1 MVTPSGLTFAIW
13 GIIFLAQGI
22 FTVVQMLPAYRA
34 NKLVQHGV
42 SYLYFAACVAQSI
55 WTFVFG
61 YEIIWSSAIVMGA
74 ILASLVYIVWRLS
87 KMEHDK
93 KEFWLFK
100 FPFSIHCG
108 WIAAAF
114 AVNVNAFIVAA
125 GGGRVALISWAY
137 LTLLWAILVAVFAL
151 VYLRSPDYTIAGVLI
166 WATIGIAS
174 ELNDPLD
181 GIAAVFT
188 QNQIS
193 AVRNAVIAVCAL
205 VSVATAGFAG
215 FRIVKGRDVRE
226 LPEDEEIA
234 YEGHTM

>member
-1 MVTPSGLTFAIW
+1 M
-13 GIIFLAQGI
+13 
-22 FTVVQMLPAYRA
+22 
-34 NKLVQHGV
+34 
-42 SYLYFAACVAQSI
+42 
-55 WTFVFG
+55 
-61 YEIIWSSAIVMGA
+61 
-74 ILASLVYIVWRLS
+74 
-87 KMEHDK
+87 
-93 KEFWLFK
+93 
-100 FPFSIHCG
+100 
-108 WIAAAF
+108 
-114 AVNVNAFIVAA
+114 
-125 GGGRVALISWAY
+125 
-137 LTLLWAILVAVFAL
+137 AVFAL